1 MRGPSPWTPERDG
14 ELLGLWDE
22 GHSTSEIGRRMGITK
37 NAVIG
42 RAHRLMLPA
51 RPSPIRVNQAQAQPW
66 DEEDDGL
73 LRAIYGGGLT
83 VAQIAERM
91 GRTPHAISYRAA
103 NLGLK
108 AGKRDTQTR
117 PRHSFARLS
126 AGRGVPSRQTWPATT
141 SRPRAGEP
149 GAAVA
154 TAHCLSS
161 LNSPEVA
168 CVTDP
173 PPRVFL
179 GTECKFPL
187 WGDEKPDEYR
197 FCAEPVRDNAKG
209 CASPYCA
216 AHFFL
221 CLIPPKKKANNE
233 PPATWGRMFA
243 NARVAA

>member
-1 MRGPSPWTPERDG
+1 MRGPSPWTPERDDA
-14 ELLGLWDE
+14 LRGLWDA
-22 GHSTSEIGRRMGITK
+22 GHSGTAIADKLGITK

-42 RAHRLMLPA
+42 RVHRLKLPA
-51 RPSPIRVNQAQAQPW
+51 RQSPINVAQAQPW
-66 DEEDDGL
+66 SEDDDGL

-91 GRTPHAISYRAA
+91 GRSPHAISYRAA

-117 PRHSFARLS
+117 PRHTFARLP

-154 TAHCLSS
+154 TAHCPSS

-168 CVTDP
+168 RLTDP
-173 PPRVFL
+173 PPRVFS

-187 WGDEKPDEYR
+187 WGHEKPDEYR

-216 AHFFL
+216 AHYAA
-221 CLIPPKKKANNE
+221 CYTITNREAGNPP
-233 PPATWGRMFA
+233 PLRW
-243 NARVAA
+243 RV